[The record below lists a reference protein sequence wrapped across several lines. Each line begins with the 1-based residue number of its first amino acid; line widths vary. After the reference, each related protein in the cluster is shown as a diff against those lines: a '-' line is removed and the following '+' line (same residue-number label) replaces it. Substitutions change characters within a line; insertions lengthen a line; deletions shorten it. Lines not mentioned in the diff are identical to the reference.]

1 MRKRLTL
8 AREDFGHPTG
18 GYKGILASALPL
30 GAVIGLPLIPIVNDT
45 LGRRWCVMTGSIIM
59 IIGSL
64 IQGFAQNG
72 ELVLAD
78 GVTWFGVVWFG

>member
-1 MRKRLTL
+1 
-8 AREDFGHPTG
+8 
-18 GYKGILASALPL
+18 
-30 GAVIGLPLIPIVNDT
+30 
-45 LGRRWCVMTGSIIM
+45 M